1 MKNKQ
6 TLNGV
11 IAGLLLSLSCMIF
24 TVLFLYDGPLEDGI
38 AFLYERKK
46 LGGLIS
52 VSSLINLP
60 VFFLAIRKNKM
71 NFAKGL
77 VIISL
82 IIVCF
87 LVVLKFI

>member
-1 MKNKQ
+1 LKNKQ

-11 IAGLLLSLSCMIF
+11 IAGLLLSISCIIF
-24 TVLFLYDGPLEDGI
+24 AVLFLYDGPLENGI
-38 AFLYERKK
+38 AFLYQKKK

-60 VFFLAIRKNKM
+60 VFFLAIRKNKI